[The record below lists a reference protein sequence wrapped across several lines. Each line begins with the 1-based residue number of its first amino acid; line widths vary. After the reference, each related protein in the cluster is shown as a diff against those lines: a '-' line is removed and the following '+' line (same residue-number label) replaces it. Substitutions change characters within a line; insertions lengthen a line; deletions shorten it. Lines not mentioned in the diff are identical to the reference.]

1 MSKIILIGS
10 NHAGTAC
17 ANTILSYP
25 GNELT
30 IYEKN
35 SNISFLG
42 CGMALWIGRQIC
54 SGEKLFY
61 QKAEDFV
68 SKGAKVY
75 MNAEILSVDF
85 DKKQVHVRSED
96 GTEGYDSYDKLVFAT
111 GSIPN
116 RPNIKGI
123 DLENVQMVKLY
134 QNAQDVIAKLEDPN
148 IKNVVVLGGGYIGVE
163 LAEAFERL
171 GKSVTLIDMVDYILN
186 VYYDPEFSDILKTK
200 MQEHGIKFALG
211 EKVVEFKGETKVKA
225 VVTDKGVYDAD
236 MVVCAIGF
244 RPNNELGKEHL
255 QLYKNGAY
263 LTDLTQRTSDPD
275 VYAIGDCA
283 TLFDNARGRTN
294 YIALA
299 TNAVRSGI
307 VAGHN
312 ICGTKVESLGV
323 QGSSALMIYDQR
335 LVSTGLS
342 VAAAKAEGI
351 EVEYSDFE
359 DTQLPMFMEVENPMV
374 KIRIVYRKDN
384 KQIVGC
390 QLTSTYDMS
399 AMINMFSLA
408 IQKKVTMA
416 ELALLDIFFMPH
428 FNQPYNYV
436 TVAAINWLNKE
447 LGLAK

>member
-1 MSKIILIGS
+1 MSKIILVGS

-30 IYEKN
+30 IYERN
-35 SNISFLG
+35 TDISFLG

-54 SGEKLFY
+54 SGEQLFY
-61 QKAEDFV
+61 QKADDFV
-68 SKGAKVY
+68 AKGAKVY

-85 DKKQVHVRSED
+85 ANKKVQVRHED
-96 GTEGYDSYDKLVFAT
+96 GSVVEDTYDKIVFAT
-111 GSIPN
+111 GSLPN

-134 QNAQDVIAKLEDPN
+134 QNAKDVIERLENPN

-171 GKSVTLIDMVDYILN
+171 GKKVTLIDMVDYILN
-186 VYYDPEFSDILKTK
+186 VYYDPEFSDIMKKK
-200 MQEHGIKFALG
+200 MEDHGITFALG
-211 EKVVEFKGETKVKA
+211 EKVVEFEGETKVTA
-225 VVTDKGVYDAD
+225 VVTDKGRYEAD

-255 QLYKNGAY
+255 DLYRNGAY

-283 TLFDNARGRTN
+283 TLYDNARARTN

-323 QGSSALMIYDQR
+323 QGSSALMIYDQK
-335 LVSTGLS
+335 LISTGLS
-342 VAAAKAEGI
+342 LCAAKAEGMD
-351 EVEYSDFE
+351 VGYVDFE
-359 DTQLPMFMEVENPMV
+359 DTQKPAFMEVENPIV
-374 KIRIVYRKDN
+374 KIRIVYRNDN

-408 IQKKVTMA
+408 IQKKVTMP
-416 ELALLDIFFMPH
+416 ELALCDIFFMPH

-436 TVAAINWLNKE
+436 TMAALKWLNEE
-447 LGLAK
+447 LGLMK

>member
-1 MSKIILIGS
+1 MAKIILVGS

-35 SNISFLG
+35 SDISFLG

-54 SGEKLFY
+54 SGEQLFY
-61 QKAEDFV
+61 QKADDFIQR
-68 SKGAKVY
+68 GAKVF
-75 MNAEILSVDF
+75 MNAEILKVDF
-85 DKKQVHVRSED
+85 ENKKVSVRLED
-96 GTEGYDSYDKLVFAT
+96 GSEVEDWYDKIVFAT
-111 GSIPN
+111 GSLPN
-116 RPNIKGI
+116 RPSIKGI
-123 DLENVQMVKLY
+123 DLKNVQMVKLY
-134 QNAQDVIAKLEDPN
+134 QNAKDVIEKLEDPN
-148 IKNVVVLGGGYIGVE
+148 IKNVAVLGGGYIGVE

-171 GKSVTLIDMVDYILN
+171 GKNVILIDMVDYILN
-186 VYYDPEFSDILKTK
+186 VYYDVEFSNILKQK
-200 MQEHGIKFALG
+200 MEEHGIKFALG
-211 EKVVEFKGETKVKA
+211 EKVVEFEGEDKVTA
-225 VVTDKGVYDAD
+225 VITDKGRYEAD

-244 RPNNELGKEHL
+244 RPNNELGKDHL
-255 QLYKNGAY
+255 ELYRNGAY
-263 LTDLTQRTSDPD
+263 VVDRTQKTSDPD

-283 TLFDNARGRTN
+283 TLYDNSRDRVN

-312 ICGTKVESLGV
+312 LCGTHIESSGV
-323 QGSSALMIYDQR
+323 QGSSALMIYEQK

-342 VAAAKAEGI
+342 LAAAKAEGI
-351 EVEYSDFE
+351 DVGYEDFE
-359 DTQLPMFMEVENPMV
+359 DTQKPGFMEVENPLV
-374 KIRIVYRKDN
+374 KIRIVYRNDN
-384 KQIVGC
+384 KQIIGA

-408 IQKKVTMA
+408 IQQKVTMA
-416 ELALLDIFFMPH
+416 DLALLDIFFMPH

-436 TVAAINWLNKE
+436 TVAANNWLHKE
-447 LGLAK
+447 LGLQ